1 MSQPSSS
8 NQVINFDF
16 SNLIQTTNEV
26 TSDFKNEL
34 LNEMNNQFDSEEQ
47 RIFVNSFYAYLNHHP
62 TEDFVV
68 DLDIVYK
75 FIGFSRK
82 DHLKRLL
89 LKNFSEGTDYQTL
102 LHPIV
107 EQKDEKSSSPP
118 KGESSWGGSSPEK
131 IMLNVDT
138 FKNICMLANTQQA
151 KIIRTY
157 YIKLENVV
165 LKVINKSKEFAVTKL
180 TNQTKMIAKNDYIVD
195 QFDKKSIA
203 YIGIVEENEDY
214 TIAKYGHTSD
224 IKRRTNAH
232 RNTYGDQFNISFAL
246 ESIAHY
252 EVERQIQ
259 NHNDLQSRKVKTY
272 NGRDFNELLRIDK
285 NFTMDNL
292 IDAMKLINLNLSKN
306 SILDLEKEK
315 TKQESEKTKQIQEKT
330 KQEAEK
336 TKQMELQLKM
346 MEIENKNK
354 PSTSV
359 STQIQTNQEE
369 QETSREEITQVPE
382 IVQESIQSKTK
393 RYNENKNIING
404 RLVYIKQGIDKK
416 IPEVIDKFLE
426 EKTQVSENKRDSI
439 LVSELFK
446 KFKEWYSE
454 YTVGYTMFIT
464 FVKKSQLLTIKPNPT
479 GKKATKIIYRK
490 FVS

>member
-26 TSDFKNEL
+26 TVDFKNEL
-34 LNEMNNQFDSEEQ
+34 LNEMNNQFDNEEQ

-62 TEDFVV
+62 TDDFVV
-68 DLDIVYK
+68 DFDIVCN
-75 FIGFSRK
+75 FIGFTRK
-82 DHLKRLL
+82 DNFKRLL
-89 LKNFSEGTDYQTL
+89 EKNFREGTDYQNL
-102 LHPIV
+102 LLPKE
-107 EQKDEKSSSPP
+107 EQVKVN
-118 KGESSWGGSSPEK
+118 GGAGLNKET

-165 LKVINKSKEFAVTKL
+165 MKVINKSKQFTITKL
-180 TNQTKMIAKNDYIVD
+180 NKETKMIATNDYIVD
-195 QFDKKSIA
+195 QFDKKSVA
-203 YIGIVEENEDY
+203 YLGLV
-214 TIAKYGHTSD
+214 
-224 IKRRTNAH
+224 
-232 RNTYGDQFNISFAL
+232 
-246 ESIAHY
+246 
-252 EVERQIQ
+252 
-259 NHNDLQSRKVKTY
+259 LQSRKVKTY

-285 NFTMDNL
+285 NFTMENL
-292 IDAMKLINLNLSKN
+292 IDVMKLINLNISKN
-306 SILDLEKEK
+306 TSLDLEKEK
-315 TKQESEKTKQIQEKT
+315 TKQIEAQEKT

-336 TKQMELQLKM
+336 TRQMEIQLKM
-346 MEIENKNK
+346 MEFENK

-359 STQIQTNQEE
+359 SAETQIQTS
-369 QETSREEITQVPE
+369 QETSREEIIQEEPE
-382 IVQESIQSKTK
+382 TSTSEIDIQSKTK
-393 RYNENKNIING
+393 IYNENRPIING
-404 RLVYIKQGIDKK
+404 RLTYIKQGIDKK

-426 EKTQVSENKRDSI
+426 EKTQVSENKRDAI

-446 KFKEWYSE
+446 KFKDWYSE
-454 YTVGYTMFIT
+454 YIVGYTMFIT

-479 GKKATKIIYRK
+479 GKKATKVIYRK

>member
-1 MSQPSSS
+1 MPQPSSS
-8 NQVINFDF
+8 NEVVNVNFD
-16 SNLIQTTNEV
+16 NLIQTTNEV

-34 LNEMNNQFDSEEQ
+34 LVEMNNQFDNEEQ
-47 RIFVNSFYAYLNHHP
+47 RIFVNSFYAYLNNHQ
-62 TEDFVV
+62 TEDFVI
-68 DLDIVYK
+68 DLDILYK

-82 DHLKRLL
+82 DPLKRLL
-89 LKNFSEGTDYQTL
+89 EKNFSEGTDYKNL
-102 LHPIV
+102 LHPEV
-107 EQKDEKSSSPP
+107 EQVKVN
-118 KGESSWGGSSPEK
+118 GGAGLNKET

-138 FKNICMLANTQQA
+138 FKNICMIANTQQA
-151 KIIRTY
+151 KVIRTY

-165 LKVINKSKEFAVTKL
+165 MKVINKSKQFAVDNL
-180 TNQTKMIAKNDYIVD
+180 TIKTKMIAKNDYIVD
-195 QFDKKSIA
+195 QFDKKSVA
-203 YIGIVEENEDY
+203 YLGLVEENKDFS
-214 TIAKYGHTSD
+214 IIKYGHTSN
-224 IKRRTNAH
+224 IKRRTSAH
-232 RNTYGDQFNISFAL
+232 KQTYGDQYIVSFAL

-252 EVERQIQ
+252 EIERQIQ
-259 NHNDLQSRKVKTY
+259 NHNDLQSRKIKTY
-272 NGRDFNELLRIDK
+272 NGKEFNELLRIDK

-292 IDAMKLINLNLSKN
+292 IDIMKLISLNISKN
-306 SILDLEKEK
+306 ISLELEK
-315 TKQESEKTKQIQEKT
+315 EKTKQIQEKT
-330 KQEAEK
+330 KQETEK

-446 KFKEWYSE
+446 KFKDWYSD
-454 YTVGYTMFIT
+454 YIVGYTMFIT